1 MKPDDRDR
9 FSQFVEELA
18 AALHD
23 KDRLLS
29 IAVFPKDAEP
39 GKWHTQKAADYARLG
54 AAVDEFKVMT
64 YSYSGGWSDPG
75 PQTPLAWARKVLT
88 FAASQ
93 VPPEKVLMGV
103 PFYGFDWH
111 GESTTAVFW
120 EDADATLSETDAAVA
135 RHDASGEATFTYTDA
150 DEVLH
155 TVWFQDRKAWR
166 PRRATSGASCDLA
179 GIAIWQMHREDPRF
193 WTTIRKELR
202 AGSSRWPPPA
212 DVPPTPPWG
221 IPGGHAEPPRP
232 RDQPIPAAAR
242 ENPVDWFPWGPEAL
256 GKARAEDKPIFLSI
270 GYAACHW
277 CHVMER
283 ESFEDEAT
291 AAFLNEHFV
300 AIKVDREERPDLD
313 AIYMDAVVALT
324 GQGGWPMSVF
334 LTPDGVP
341 VFGGTY
347 CPKEARYGMP
357 AFRQVLEAIATAW
370 RDEREKLRGSAE
382 QLRAALRRPRAP
394 SRGAAASDAA
404 TASDAAAVLSPESLE
419 KARAYLGRAFDRL
432 NGGFAARRS
441 PAADGARV
449 NC

>member
-1 MKPDDRDR
+1 MSRTALTAARYRRRRLAALILFAAAVVLAAALVRSACSDEPPFTGKLSGPGGGRAWRVTAWNTGDAASLERAAAAQAVDEVDFVWYLSQADGTIVAEHEDLDLVQATRRSGIQAFATVVNRASGGDFDGDIAARILASKDSRSSHIETLVDLVVDRGYDGLDLDWELVKPDDRDR

-111 GESTTAVFW
+111 GDSTTAVFW

-155 TVWFQDRKAWR
+155 TVWFQDRKAVAAKTSYF
-166 PRRATSGASCDLA
+166 RRELGDLA

-202 AGSSRWPPPA
+202 A
-212 DVPPTPPWG
+212 
-221 IPGGHAEPPRP
+221 
-232 RDQPIPAAAR
+232 
-242 ENPVDWFPWGPEAL
+242 
-256 GKARAEDKPIFLSI
+256 
-270 GYAACHW
+270 
-277 CHVMER
+277 
-283 ESFEDEAT
+283 
-291 AAFLNEHFV
+291 
-300 AIKVDREERPDLD
+300 
-313 AIYMDAVVALT
+313 
-324 GQGGWPMSVF
+324 
-334 LTPDGVP
+334 
-341 VFGGTY
+341 
-347 CPKEARYGMP
+347 
-357 AFRQVLEAIATAW
+357 
-370 RDEREKLRGSAE
+370 EK
-382 QLRAALRRPRAP
+382 
-394 SRGAAASDAA
+394 
-404 TASDAAAVLSPESLE
+404 
-419 KARAYLGRAFDRL
+419 
-432 NGGFAARRS
+432 
-441 PAADGARV
+441 
-449 NC
+449 